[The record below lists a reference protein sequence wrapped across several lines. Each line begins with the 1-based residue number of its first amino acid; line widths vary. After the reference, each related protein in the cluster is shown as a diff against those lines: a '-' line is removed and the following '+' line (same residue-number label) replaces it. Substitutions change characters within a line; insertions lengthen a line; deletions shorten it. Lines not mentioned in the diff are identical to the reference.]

1 MYDELVRT
9 QTISR
14 DEAAAMN
21 IFELFDK
28 NNYRQSQLS
37 NPYGQHQIMSKEYI
51 DFLKNTMKSFD
62 ALNGYSRTEEEYDIL
77 AWAGLHTTPEFYN
90 SDIYKKMGISNF
102 TELRDTL
109 TKEKACE

>member
-62 ALNGYSRTEEEYDIL
+62 ALNGYSHTEEEYDIL
-77 AWAGLHTTPEFYN
+77 AWTGLHTTPKFFESELYKTKGSDYFNKIRYN
-90 SDIYKKMGISNF
+90 LMKVKP
-102 TELRDTL
+102 
-109 TKEKACE
+109 CE